1 MMATDRIDELVAR
14 RSKVSDETLAEVP
27 VDARG
32 VLGALRDVGLDH
44 AGANASAP
52 APRRRARRGVVAGI
66 VAAALTV
73 TTATAAGWI
82 SARTGV
88 EADGSQD
95 MGTGEMIRLDGSD
108 LDAVVDRL
116 SRGIPVPPGGGF
128 QEWTQ
133 GQRGTDPTTMSS
145 SGLRWTLA
153 FVAACQWTG
162 YWLDAFDRGDRT
174 AMGRAQAVLDEIP
187 AWPEFASGGIT
198 NLLRTRAEGARQG
211 NPAMF
216 QQDYDINCAGASPV
230 GPGGG

>member
-1 MMATDRIDELVAR
+1 MATDRIDELVAR
-14 RSKVSDETLAEVP
+14 RSKVSDDTLAEVR
-27 VDARG
+27 VDARE
-32 VLGALRDVGLDH
+32 VLWALRDVGLDH
-44 AGANASAP
+44 AGVTASEP
-52 APRRRARRGVVAGI
+52 APRRRVRRGVVSGI

-88 EADGSQD
+88 EADGDGQ
-95 MGTGEMIRLDGSD
+95 GTGEMIRLDGSD

-116 SRGIPVPPGGGF
+116 RRGIPLPPGGGF
-128 QEWTQ
+128 EAWTQ
-133 GQRGTDPTTMSS
+133 GQREMDPTTMSS
-145 SGLRWTLA
+145 STLRQTLA

-162 YWLDAFDRGDRT
+162 YWLDAFDRGDRA
-174 AMGRAQAVLDEIP
+174 AMSRAQEVLDEIP

-198 NLLRTRAEGARQG
+198 NLLRTRADGARQG
-211 NPAMF
+211 NPALF